1 MNSRQREERAFTG
14 EAASTPR
21 RTNSVGLGRLLVRV
35 LGATLVS
42 ALVLFAA
49 EGLVRATGRH
59 FPGLRHG
66 DRSQDLW
73 IADPS
78 KGWSHRRGFATEL
91 PLGGPDP
98 GRVQTNSLGLRGP
111 EVSARK
117 PRDTKRLLVIGDSF
131 AFGHGVDDEHTV
143 SAHLSERLNAGG
155 HGVWEVVNLG
165 VNSYSTDQE
174 LVLFQEIAPRLQPD
188 LTVLFV
194 CDNDFEANT
203 LDFVNQRYYKPY
215 FVLSPPEGRLTEHNV
230 PVPSFTTWQRAKLWL
245 GQRSEVWNAIRSRR
259 SDLPWVNS
267 ILRVFQIATPQP
279 ATSPEVP
286 LTAALIVAM
295 RDAARAMGS
304 EFVMLNA
311 AQRGEKTELL
321 QAVRPLLRREQVRLL
336 GLEGNLG
343 EARKRNPS
351 GRWDFPNDRHWNV
364 AATDLVARVTF
375 NFLEASALLDNPPRQ

>member
-1 MNSRQREERAFTG
+1 M
-14 EAASTPR
+14 P
-21 RTNSVGLGRLLVRV
+21 LCI

-42 ALVLFAA
+42 AFVLFAA
-49 EGLVRATGRH
+49 EGLVRVTGHH
-59 FPGLRHG
+59 FPGLRYG

-73 IADPS
+73 IADPT
-78 KGWSHRRGFATEL
+78 KGWFHRRGFTTEL
-91 PLGGPDP
+91 PLGGPDR
-98 GRVQTNSLGLRGP
+98 GRVHTNSLGLRGS

-117 PRDTKRLLVIGDSF
+117 PAGTRRLLVVGDSY

-143 SAHLSERLNAGG
+143 SVHLSERLNARG
-155 HGVWEVVNLG
+155 HGTWEVMDLG

-188 LTVLFV
+188 LTVLYV

-215 FVLSPPEGRLTEHNV
+215 FVLSPEGRLTEHNV
-230 PVPSFTTWQRAKLWL
+230 PIPSFTTWQRAKLWL
-245 GQRSEVWNAIRSRR
+245 GQRSEVWNAVRGRR
-259 SDLPWVNS
+259 SNWPWVTS
-267 ILRVFQIATPQP
+267 LLADFQIATPLPP
-279 ATSPEVP
+279 ASPEVP

-304 EFVMLNA
+304 EFVMMNT

-321 QAVRPLLRREQVRLL
+321 QAVRPLLRREHVRLL

-343 EARKRNPS
+343 DARRRNPS
-351 GRWDFPNDRHWNV
+351 GLWDFPNDGHWNV
-364 AATDLVARVTF
+364 AATELVAHVTF
-375 NFLEASALLDNPPRQ
+375 NFLEASALLDDPAPAMMAAARARDLGPRSGDVEIQASATAGNARR